1 MIDSIFLR
9 TSLLEYLENSGLS
22 TENIITIEYV
32 ESMLPPVPLSSFQH
46 DDWISSVNSFNQKYN
61 IFI

>member
-1 MIDSIFLR
+1 MIDNLFLR

-32 ESMLPPVPLSSFQH
+32 ESMLPPTPLSSFQH
-46 DDWISSVNSFNQKYN
+46 DDWISSVKIFNQRYN
-61 IFI
+61 IL